1 MMVLRFRKKRG
12 TGARSFDAPWV
23 VKQKMQM
30 YRQKQPDVSFDAPW
44 VVKHHGLTCKRTRP
58 VVKADT
64 TCHEGGHGLSL
75 SITA

>member
-1 MMVLRFRKKRG
+1 MMVIRFRKKRG

-44 VVKHHGLTCKRTRP
+44 VVKHHGLT
-58 VVKADT
+58 
-64 TCHEGGHGLSL
+64 
-75 SITA
+75 